1 MLSPEELQDIADSLV
16 EIYEN
21 IEDDLLKNIAG
32 RLSVLDE
39 ITPDTAAEWQ
49 TKKLLQLGALRK
61 ENLALI
67 AKHSGKA
74 EKDIERILREAGYKA
89 LSFDEQIYQQAFA
102 AGLLG
107 AAPLPVH
114 SSIDIQRLLTAAI
127 NNAKQ
132 ALNLINTTALES
144 ANQEFLK
151 VINQV
156 YLETSLGISDY
167 NTAMRKAV
175 RGLSDMGITGANYVS
190 ERGKRTRNHIDV
202 AVKRAV
208 NTSAFQTAAKMQIQR
223 ANEWGSNLVEVTS
236 HMGARPSHA
245 AWQGRVYSLVGSTAV
260 YPNLTDSTGYGT
272 VTGLCGANC
281 KHHFYPYF
289 EGISERAYE
298 PYGKKENQKVYEE
311 SQQQRQLERDIRK
324 QKRRALT
331 AEASGDAEGLLD
343 AQLKLRAKETEL
355 KDFLKK
361 TGRTRRGNRQQVL
374 DFSRPQASKAVW
386 AKRKADNPSS
396 FPSDMFKRNL
406 SHNRVTDPSY
416 ASTLN
421 KRFDSGSATAKKVF
435 SKYVPNNSIESG
447 TYPHVPHYSP
457 STKRISM
464 NFADDS
470 HNPRGVGSI
479 YFHEHGHLIDYAT
492 GSPVSAKSA
501 TFKEALHKDYNQY
514 IIDYMGKHGIGN
526 IDIAYRAI
534 SDDLKKTDLL
544 SAVSDIMGG
553 ISGGNVQGRWG
564 HRPSYWGNDPNT
576 IAIESFAHLFEA
588 QFSAERLRL
597 FSIYFPTATKEF
609 ELILEGLL

>member
-1 MLSPEELQDIADSLV
+1 MLSPGELQNIADSLV

-32 RLSVLDE
+32 RFSVLDE
-39 ITPDTAAEWQ
+39 ITPDTVAEWQ

-61 ENLALI
+61 ENLSLI

-74 EKDIERILREAGYKA
+74 EKDIERLLKEAGYKA

-102 AGLLG
+102 AGLLD

-132 ALNLINTTALES
+132 TLNLINTTALES

-175 RGLSDMGITGANYVS
+175 RGLSDMGITGANYIS
-190 ERGKRTRNHIDV
+190 DRGKRTRNHIDV

-223 ANEWGSNLVEVTS
+223 ANEWGAYLVEVTS

-245 AWQGRVYSLVGSTAV
+245 AWQGHIYSLVGGNSK
-260 YPNLTDSTGYGT
+260 YPSLSDSTGYGT

-298 PYGKKENQKVYEE
+298 PYGKKENQKAYEE
-311 SQQQRQLERDIRK
+311 SQQQRQLERDIRQ

-343 AQLKLRAKETEL
+343 AQLTLKAKEAEL

-361 TGRTRRGNRQQVL
+361 TGRTKRGNRQQVL
-374 DFSRPQASKAVW
+374 NFGHSNASQAVQADSKAYVQRFHKKGLEISLKDI
-386 AKRKADNPSS
+386 AKH
-396 FPSDMFKRNL
+396 RNL
-406 SHNRVTDPSY
+406 RYTNFPEYELQNKYLRSVNSGLLSPLSGYDNYKALHDRVEKELVGIEAVNGLHITGQSDHFLERVIGTTSDPTHGNKPRSGVKFE
-416 ASTLN
+416 ALVDTLKN
-421 KRFDSGSATAKKVF
+421 GSARPIKMTKDKRT
-435 SKYVPNNSIESG
+435 G
-447 TYPHVPHYSP
+447 TMSQSQTFVGKLCDVSV
-457 STKRISM
+457 
-464 NFADDS
+464 
-470 HNPRGVGSI
+470 NPLTGI
-479 YFHEHGHLIDYAT
+479 LIQCN
-492 GSPVSAKSA
+492 P
-501 TFKEALHKDYNQY
+501 
-514 IIDYMGKHGIGN
+514 
-526 IDIAYRAI
+526 
-534 SDDLKKTDLL
+534 
-544 SAVSDIMGG
+544 
-553 ISGGNVQGRWG
+553 
-564 HRPSYWGNDPNT
+564 
-576 IAIESFAHLFEA
+576 
-588 QFSAERLRL
+588 
-597 FSIYFPTATKEF
+597 
-609 ELILEGLL
+609 